1 MINKRYVIGIDF
13 GSDSARALLLDSAN
27 GTKLAE
33 ASSLYPRWGK
43 KKYCNEELAQY
54 RQHPQDYIDALESVL
69 GSLVTQVD
77 SAVTKKV
84 VGISVGTT
92 GSTVCPVDRKGV
104 ALALIPEFAEDPD
117 AMFHLWKDHTAVA
130 EAKEITSAFSTGD
143 VDYTK
148 FQGEY
153 SAEWFWAKILHTTR
167 KNSKVKNSAYNW
179 VEQCDWIA
187 GVLADKLNP
196 KEMVYCACAAG
207 HKALWN
213 SSFGGLPERRLLFTL
228 DPYLGQ
234 IYDMHSRQPKN
245 AGSIIGQISGHYANL
260 FGLNEKAIVATG
272 SLDAHAGAVGV
283 GIGENT
289 LVKVM
294 GTSTVDMFIVKDKD
308 IDGINIQGCC
318 GTAENSIIP
327 GYLGCEAGQSA
338 FGDIYVWYRKILM
351 WGLNDVIIPEE
362 IICREKL
369 EIIKNYLSSTIICEL
384 EKHIKYD
391 STQSLIAL
399 DWFNGRR
406 YPKLN
411 ERVTGAIMGL
421 SLATKAPD
429 IYCAIARATVFGS
442 KRIFDSFINA
452 GIRIDKI
459 ICVGGV
465 ATKSDYLMQMLSDV
479 LNLPIMVSGERQG
492 CALGAC
498 IYAAVG
504 AGVYSTIQEAQKQ
517 FCEPY
522 SAKFF
527 PKENMHA
534 KYMLEYDKYLSLGE
548 YVEYHVSE

>member
-1 MINKRYVIGIDF
+1 M
-13 GSDSARALLLDSAN
+13 
-27 GTKLAE
+27 
-33 ASSLYPRWGK
+33 
-43 KKYCNEELAQY
+43 
-54 RQHPQDYIDALESVL
+54 
-69 GSLVTQVD
+69 D

-187 GVLADKLNP
+187 GVL
-196 KEMVYCACAAG
+196 
-207 HKALWN
+207 
-213 SSFGGLPERRLLFTL
+213 
-228 DPYLGQ
+228 
-234 IYDMHSRQPKN
+234 
-245 AGSIIGQISGHYANL
+245 
-260 FGLNEKAIVATG
+260 
-272 SLDAHAGAVGV
+272 
-283 GIGENT
+283 
-289 LVKVM
+289 
-294 GTSTVDMFIVKDKD
+294 
-308 IDGINIQGCC
+308 
-318 GTAENSIIP
+318 
-327 GYLGCEAGQSA
+327 
-338 FGDIYVWYRKILM
+338 
-351 WGLNDVIIPEE
+351 
-362 IICREKL
+362 
-369 EIIKNYLSSTIICEL
+369 
-384 EKHIKYD
+384 
-391 STQSLIAL
+391 
-399 DWFNGRR
+399 
-406 YPKLN
+406 
-411 ERVTGAIMGL
+411 
-421 SLATKAPD
+421 
-429 IYCAIARATVFGS
+429 
-442 KRIFDSFINA
+442 
-452 GIRIDKI
+452 
-459 ICVGGV
+459 
-465 ATKSDYLMQMLSDV
+465 
-479 LNLPIMVSGERQG
+479 NLPIMVSGERQG